1 MKADNLNAPFMLSD
15 IGASYCDWLIDWHD
29 KATSVIAMNDGI
41 GMESEA
47 DVQTNRLCMI
57 TGIIA
62 PYKCL

>member
-41 GMESEA
+41 GMELF
-47 DVQTNRLCMI
+47 N
-57 TGIIA
+57 
-62 PYKCL
+62 